1 MKHIKLLM
9 VMAILANH
17 FSATAQTGI
26 PVPGMTYCDN
36 AATTFMNNFAI
47 PGMTIAISKNGKL
60 IYSRAFGQANTALT
74 EQTQP
79 HHLFR
84 IASLSKPI
92 TAIAIMKLVEQG
104 SLSLS
109 DRPFGP
115 TGLLRNNNYI
125 SQSNIT
131 DPRIYDITVKHL
143 LEHSAGWNRDIGCF
157 PSPTS
162 PYPYTT
168 PGCDPISAPLHVTA
182 SLGAANPVTEENLI
196 RYLLQKGLNTAPGT
210 VYNYSNIGY
219 LVLGAII
226 EEITGMPY
234 EDYVKNAVLSPLG
247 ICDMHLGKNL
257 LADKLE
263 REGEYIAT
271 NNTLSCYGTG
281 ASVRWQYGGW
291 NLEAMDAHGGWVAT
305 ARDLVKLLVSVDG
318 FNTKPDILGPTT
330 IQNMVAP
337 SATNANYA
345 NGWQVN
351 TSNNWWHTGSLD
363 GTASIMA
370 RTSGGYTWAIITN
383 KRIDGAQNAAFWNAL
398 DGLPWNCIS
407 NITATP
413 AFDLMLSPATNAS
426 AMSFSG
432 NGNGSINVNWTN
444 GNGSGRILV
453 ASAADAINTYPIDGT
468 DYIANAAYGN
478 GANLG
483 QNNFIMYNG
492 TGNSATVTGLN
503 PVSTYYFRLFEYNK
517 TTETGNNALYTLCNS
532 EQLSVVPNTLANE
545 NITVQNLG
553 FKIFPNPTNGLVH
566 IESGTK
572 YEKIKVKLTAVTGQ
586 VLSETELQAG
596 NFDYMVNQPAGAYL
610 LTIEAN
616 GTSKTV
622 TVVKK

>member
-9 VMAILANH
+9 VMAVLANH
-17 FSATAQTGI
+17 FFTSAQTGI
-26 PVPGMTYCDN
+26 AVPGMTYCDN
-36 AATTFMNNFAI
+36 AATSFMNSFTI

-60 IYSRAFGQANTALT
+60 IYSRGFGQANTALT

-92 TAIAIMKLVEQG
+92 TAIGIMKLVEQG

-115 TGLLRNNNYI
+115 TGLLRNNAYI

-131 DPRIYDITVKHL
+131 DTRIYNITVKQL

-196 RYLLQKGLNTAPGT
+196 RFLLQKGLNTAPGT
-210 VYNYSNIGY
+210 AYNYSNIGY
-219 LVLGAII
+219 LILGEVI
-226 EEITGMPY
+226 EEISGMSY

-257 LADKLE
+257 LANKME
-263 REGEYIAT
+263 REGEYIAP
-271 NNTLSCYGTG
+271 NNTLSSYGTG

-305 ARDLVKLLVSVDG
+305 ARDLVKLLVAVDG
-318 FNTKPDILGPTT
+318 FNTKPDILNATT
-330 IQNMVAP
+330 IQNMVTP

-351 TSNNWWHTGSLD
+351 SNNHWWHTGSLD
-363 GTASIMA
+363 GTASVMV
-370 RTSGGYTWAIITN
+370 RTSNGYTWAVILN
-383 KRIDGAQNAAFWNAL
+383 KRIDGAQNAAFWNGL

-407 NITATP
+407 NISATP
-413 AFDLMLSPATNAS
+413 TFDLLLSPATNAS
-426 AMSFSG
+426 AMAFSG
-432 NGNGSINVNWTN
+432 SGNATVSVNWTN
-444 GNGSGRILV
+444 GNGTGRVLV
-453 ASAADAINTYPIDGT
+453 ASETDAINSYPLDGT
-468 DYIANAAYGN
+468 DYTANSAFGSGN
-478 GANLG
+478 NLG
-483 QNNFIMYNG
+483 GNNFVVYNG
-492 TGNSATVTGLN
+492 TGDSANVTGLN
-503 PVSTYYFRLFEYNK
+503 PASTYYFRLFEYNK
-517 TTETGNNALYTLCNS
+517 TAATGNNVLYKLCNS
-532 EQLSVVPNTLANE
+532 EQLSVIPNTLATEGFAKE
-545 NITVQNLG
+545 NSD
-553 FKIFPNPTNGLVH
+553 FKVFPNPTNGLVH
-566 IESGTK
+566 IQTDFK
-572 YEKIKVKLTAVTGQ
+572 YDKIKVKLTAITGQ
-586 VLSETELQAG
+586 ILSETELAAG
-596 NFDYMVNQPAGAYL
+596 NFDFTIAQPAGTYL
-610 LTIEAN
+610 VTIEAD
-616 GTSKTV
+616 GRSKTV